1 KCLSPDCPNFSCA
14 DSYCETA
21 SNSTLI
27 NRNDNFCLVHL
38 RLLGSFEKAGWKDLA
53 SLEAY
58 SSIHTS
64 GLSYSSAHFAEN
76 ACAILNAA
84 CSSAPA
90 VVVGIATRCAY
101 DSICSLI
108 QANVPSWCGGSL
120 RGIGVD
126 RFSSSPDQFQLAS
139 KASAVAAFNAFKI
152 LPIFRERGFILEKSG
167 SMDLPIVLTVDGFMH
182 SVQDARSWRRIV
194 QTAFPHNTWLSVQW
208 DAACPSTEASVT
220 DFFSNF
226 TETFGGFS
234 TSSSYIASTAYNSL
248 SAFDAASQNADGV
261 GLLVADA
268 LARLTKGK
276 TAILIGHSLGASVVY
291 HTLKYLARHFL
302 DCPTKEERVEKAYL
316 LGSACLARR
325 KESRSDGWN
334 LAASAVKSSIFNL
347 HAPMDDVLTLL
358 GNATGSKRA
367 GANPIET
374 AAVRRGVRA
383 LGLEAERVLRA
394 LSGLKR
400 TVMSVDL
407 TFLGTASAQPSPTRN
422 HSSLALRCDGVSVS
436 TTAHADEVEQI
447 DHQFQTVSGVES
459 TDEEV
464 SNLFWNVVSS
474 NPGGTGGF
482 SRFTVMAA
490 PIKHTVP
497 SVGYYLCESSLPGK
511 LRAELATPILL
522 RNKLALGLK
531 NPMVLL
537 QKLKNGERLEMP
549 DGSVLLPEDYM
560 EPSRRGR
567 RLLVV
572 GDTSD
577 ALSSALVKLVDE
589 RGLKDA
595 AELGTIAN
603 DFLVDLVIHEATNSC
618 LKSDLQTG
626 ATEQAVEE
634 QTVNHGHSTPRMAAE
649 FAKRVRARKLVLNH
663 FSSRYK
669 GDGSAASLEVME
681 EVRQLAVAVFGS
693 NVVCARDFMNIRV

>member
-1 KCLSPDCPNFSCA
+1 
-14 DSYCETA
+14 
-21 SNSTLI
+21 
-27 NRNDNFCLVHL
+27 
-38 RLLGSFEKAGWKDLA
+38 
-53 SLEAY
+53 
-58 SSIHTS
+58 
-64 GLSYSSAHFAEN
+64 
-76 ACAILNAA
+76 
-84 CSSAPA
+84 
-90 VVVGIATRCAY
+90 
-101 DSICSLI
+101 
-108 QANVPSWCGGSL
+108 
-120 RGIGVD
+120 
-126 RFSSSPDQFQLAS
+126 
-139 KASAVAAFNAFKI
+139 
-152 LPIFRERGFILEKSG
+152 
-167 SMDLPIVLTVDGFMH
+167 
-182 SVQDARSWRRIV
+182 
-194 QTAFPHNTWLSVQW
+194 
-208 DAACPSTEASVT
+208 
-220 DFFSNF
+220 
-226 TETFGGFS
+226 
-234 TSSSYIASTAYNSL
+234 
-248 SAFDAASQNADGV
+248 
-261 GLLVADA
+261 
-268 LARLTKGK
+268 
-276 TAILIGHSLGASVVY
+276 
-291 HTLKYLARHFL
+291 
-302 DCPTKEERVEKAYL
+302 
-316 LGSACLARR
+316 
-325 KESRSDGWN
+325 
-334 LAASAVKSSIFNL
+334 
-347 HAPMDDVLTLL
+347 
-358 GNATGSKRA
+358 
-367 GANPIET
+367 
-374 AAVRRGVRA
+374 
-383 LGLEAERVLRA
+383 
-394 LSGLKR
+394 
-400 TVMSVDL
+400 
-407 TFLGTASAQPSPTRN
+407 
-422 HSSLALRCDGVSVS
+422 
-436 TTAHADEVEQI
+436 
-447 DHQFQTVSGVES
+447 
-459 TDEEV
+459 
-464 SNLFWNVVSS
+464 

-626 ATEQAVEE
+626 ATEQTVEE